1 VRRTP
6 IRAATAAK
14 AAIAAA
20 AAGGLIV
27 GCAPVKMGAAATVGS
42 ERITIGQLDSEVSQL
57 NKAYQPYANAVQ
69 LTAAQMPKEVL
80 SWLIRFQ
87 VRDDMAR
94 AEGLSVSR
102 TQEQQALADIY
113 SQAQA
118 QAAQAG
124 VNNVS
129 LNELAVANG
138 LPPDLLN
145 QLGHYQAIE
154 IAYAENKNGGKLPTA
169 TSKVNAITTEFNKA
183 ECLTYKSQP
192 VAVNPQFGTMNYS
205 QGQYSVVAAPDTLS
219 RAQGSSSGSSSS
231 GSSPSC

>member
-1 VRRTP
+1 MRRTP

-27 GCAPVKMGAAATVGS
+27 GCAPVKMGAAATVGGT
-42 ERITIGQLDSEVSQL
+42 RITIGQLDSEVSQL
-57 NKAYQPYANAVQ
+57 SAAAKPYANAVQ
-69 LTAAQMPKEVL
+69 LTAAQMPKQVL

-87 VRDDMAR
+87 VRNDLAR
-94 AEGLSVSR
+94 RDGLSVSR

-124 VNNVS
+124 VSNVS
-129 LNELAVANG
+129 LKELAVANG
-138 LPPDLLN
+138 LPPNLLN
-145 QLGHYQAIE
+145 DLGHYQAIE
-154 IAYAENKNGGKLPTA
+154 IAYAESKNGGKLPTA

-183 ECLTYKSQP
+183 ECLTYKSEP
-192 VAVNPQFGTMNYS
+192 VDVNPQFGTMNYS
-205 QGQYSVVAAPDTLS
+205 QNQYSVVAAPDRLS
-219 RAQGSSSGSSSS
+219 RAQGSASSSGSP